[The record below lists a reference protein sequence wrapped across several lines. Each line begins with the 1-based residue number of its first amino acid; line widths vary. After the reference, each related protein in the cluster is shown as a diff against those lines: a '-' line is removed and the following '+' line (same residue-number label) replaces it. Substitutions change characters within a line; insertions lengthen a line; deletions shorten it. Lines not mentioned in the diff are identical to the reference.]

1 MSMIRLTLGALLA
14 ALVFNAAAAPTYH
27 VPVARN
33 FTAAYV
39 LDWRAAGRATAVTPE
54 GRGEG
59 RWADVGAQRVLTLS
73 PPIQSAEFDIFDEDC
88 PDVVSRARNDTL
100 QIGVTLASGTLS
112 RGESDVVLVGNV
124 VTTQGCNAGRSVPF
138 GALTDPGLRTRQV
151 SAGLRPSTSDL
162 VPGVSL
168 AGPSELPGDP
178 TQAAA
183 DVMTFVAGGGQF
195 AATGQV
201 HPLVWTDGWFVIAA
215 PWGERGYTRVAVD
228 RMTGAETWIE
238 AAWSAGQPTQVFQK
252 LMVKPAAG
260 AGFGSVRQASKV
272 WESGLFAGTNNP
284 FFFRL
289 YRDGSGERVAQDLAL
304 GTETRTPISWAFD
317 GVDIVHT
324 RALGGGTGHRRW
336 VPLRNASGLR
346 FVMESETQTL
356 PDGTVLPFIAARVNF
371 YLDQGPA
378 TPPPAR

>member
-1 MSMIRLTLGALLA
+1 MMIRTLFATLLA
-14 ALVFNAAAAPTYH
+14 GAVCCAAAAPAYH

-33 FTAAYV
+33 YTAAYV

-59 RWADVGAQRVLTLS
+59 RWADVGAQRVLTLTT
-73 PPIQSAEFDIFDEDC
+73 PIQSAEFEVYDEDC
-88 PDVVSRARNDTL
+88 PDVLSKARNDTL
-100 QIGVTLASGTLS
+100 QIGVTLTSGTLT
-112 RGESDVVLVGNV
+112 RGESDLVLAGNV
-124 VTTQGCNAGRSVPF
+124 VTTQGCNVGRSVPF
-138 GALTDPGLRTRQV
+138 GTLSDPGLRTRQIA
-151 SAGLRPSTSDL
+151 AGLRPSTSDL

-178 TQAAA
+178 TAVAA
-183 DVMTFVAGGGQF
+183 DVMTFVVGGGQF
-195 AATGQV
+195 AASGQV
-201 HPLVWTDGWFVIAA
+201 HPLTWTDGWFVIAA

-228 RMTGAETWIE
+228 RTTGAETWVE
-238 AAWSAGQPTQVFQK
+238 AAWLAGQPTQVFQT

-260 AGFGSVRQASKV
+260 AGFGTVRQASRI

-289 YRDGSGERVAQDLAL
+289 YRDGSGERLSQDLAA
-304 GTETRTPISWAFD
+304 GTETRSPISWAFD
-317 GVDIVHT
+317 GTHIVHT
-324 RALGGGTGHRRW
+324 RAIGGGTGQRRW
-336 VPLRNASGLR
+336 VPLRNGSGVR

-356 PDGTVLPFIAARVNF
+356 PDGTVLPFIAPRVNF

-378 TPPPAR
+378 TPPPMR